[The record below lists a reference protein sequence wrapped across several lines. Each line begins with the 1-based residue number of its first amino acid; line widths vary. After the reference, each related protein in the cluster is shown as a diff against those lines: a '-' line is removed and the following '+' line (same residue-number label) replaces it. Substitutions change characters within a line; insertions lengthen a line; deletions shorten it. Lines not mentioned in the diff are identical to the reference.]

1 MTSFDFEAIGTAWH
15 IDIYDVL
22 SDTDAAHILE
32 SVKTRIDLFDKAYSR
47 FRADSLVT
55 EISQKA
61 GVYTLPDDAL
71 PMLSL
76 YKDLY
81 DKTDGFFTPLVGN
94 MLADAGYDA
103 EYSLKQN
110 KPLQSP
116 PAWNDVLQY
125 THPTLIVKQP
135 VILDFGAAGKGYL
148 IDIVGKVLEESG
160 LQAFCIDAGGDIL
173 RKAQDTIRVGLENPD
188 MLDEVIGVYPL
199 GKGSICGSAGNRRA
213 WGKFTHIMNPKTHAS
228 EHASKAVWVMATS
241 AMLADA
247 LATCLF
253 FVEPKELL
261 NDYAFEYVI
270 LFADGR
276 VEQSHGFT
284 GELFLAFMPIKT

>member
-55 EISQKA
+55 EMSKKA
-61 GVYTLPDDAL
+61 GLYTLPEDAL

-81 DKTDGFFTPLVGN
+81 DKTEGFFTPLVGN

-103 EYSLKQN
+103 SYSLKQS
-110 KPLQSP
+110 KPLEKA
-116 PAWNDVLQY
+116 PAWNDVLEY
-125 THPTLIVKQP
+125 NHLTLTIKQP

-148 IDIVGKVLEESG
+148 IDIVGGVLEQSG
-160 LQAFCIDAGGDIL
+160 VRAFCIDAGGDIL
-173 RKAQDTIRVGLENPD
+173 RKASDTIRVGLENPD

-199 GKGSICGSAGNRRA
+199 SKGSICGSAGNRRA
-213 WGKFTHIMNPKTHAS
+213 WGEFTHIMNPKTHTS
-228 EHASKAVWVMATS
+228 EHAVKAVWVMAAST
-241 AMLADA
+241 MLADA

-253 FVEPKELL
+253 FVEPKDLL
-261 NDYAFEYVI
+261 RDYTFEYVRI
-270 LFADGR
+270 FSDGR
-276 VEQSHGFT
+276 VEHSHDFT
-284 GELFLAFMPIKT
+284 GELFFAGN